1 MKSKTILISDKQ
13 LKANQQN
20 GKLGGVKTQEG
31 KAVVRFNALTHGI
44 LRHTLTAYEKDFYLE
59 IYADLVKQYE
69 PATIFEKILIERI
82 TVYYLKIFRVQK
94 AETEYMKSTL
104 DPRFVRSTGFP
115 NLNES
120 MMKDEVIN
128 EGYVPQI
135 TDENIQKLADVYSR
149 YEITLENRMYKAFHE
164 LERAIA
170 MRKGIRVPTLNIF
183 QMGSFGENT

>member
-1 MKSKTILISDKQ
+1 MTSDIQ

-20 GKLGGVKTQEG
+20 GKLGGVKTQDG
-31 KAVVRFNALTHGI
+31 KAIIRFNALTHGI
-44 LRHTLTAYEKDFYLE
+44 LRQTITSYEKDFYLE

-82 TVYYLKIFRVQK
+82 TVYYLKLFRVQR

-104 DPRFVRSTGFP
+104 DPRFVKSNGFP
-115 NLNES
+115 NLNEL
-120 MMKDEVIN
+120 MMENEVVN
-128 EGYVPQI
+128 EGYVSQI

-170 MRKGIRVPTLNIF
+170 MRKGIRVPPTLNIF
-183 QMGSFGENT
+183 QMGSFGENI